1 MTNEETERR
10 LDDAVNEALLSL
22 GLVPGDDA
30 DDDLPEETD
39 EP

>member
-10 LDDAVNEALLSL
+10 LDDAVSEALLAL
-22 GLVPGDDA
+22 GLVPGDD
-30 DDDLPEETD
+30 DDLPEETE